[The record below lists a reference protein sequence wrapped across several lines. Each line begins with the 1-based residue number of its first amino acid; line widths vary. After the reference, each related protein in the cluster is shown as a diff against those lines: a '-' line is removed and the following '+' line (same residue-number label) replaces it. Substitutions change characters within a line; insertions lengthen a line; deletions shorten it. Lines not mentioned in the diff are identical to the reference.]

1 MKNEKQKRKTF
12 PKMTKKCQK
21 WTPKK
26 LHFFKSFKIAGFF
39 EAGPGKMKNGNE
51 KVTNCSS
58 AKMKNE
64 K

>member
-1 MKNEKQKRKTF
+1 MKNDKKNLSKNDQKV
-12 PKMTKKCQK
+12 PK

-39 EAGPGKMKNGNE
+39 EAGPGKMKNENE

-64 K
+64 E

>member
-1 MKNEKQKRKTF
+1 MKNKNKKTKTF
-12 PKMTKKCQK
+12 FKMAKKGKNGPQK
-21 WTPKK
+21 S
-26 LHFFKSFKIAGFF
+26 FFYSKSFKIAGFF